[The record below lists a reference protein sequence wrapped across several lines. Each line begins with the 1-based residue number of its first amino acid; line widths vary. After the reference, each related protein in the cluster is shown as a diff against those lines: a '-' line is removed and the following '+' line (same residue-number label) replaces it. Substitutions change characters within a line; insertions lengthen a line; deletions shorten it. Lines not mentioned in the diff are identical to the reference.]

1 MKMWRV
7 VPPLAL
13 ATTLHAMV
21 LTGVVQWHGSDAGGR
36 DTRASAASLPVPV
49 GMSVRVAQAAAA
61 APARAVLAPS
71 TEPTAEATEPPPPAA
86 PVTATVTAATPPAET
101 TAQATQAA
109 PLEPVPIGPSPI
121 AEPMPPLAAATPVDD
136 ASIAVAPPAE
146 VGGAPDRYHARREL
160 SRPPKAL
167 SPIDIVFPP
176 GVPTPGR
183 HAAVL
188 AVYIDE
194 LGQVRKVRTQGEAL
208 PLAFEDAARNAFL
221 SARFRAGEL
230 EGRNVKS
237 FILVEVVFD
246 EQAESR
252 GLSVSALGR
261 TTR

>member
-71 TEPTAEATEPPPPAA
+71 TEPTAEASEPPPPAA
-86 PVTATVTAATPPAET
+86 PVTAPVTAATPPAET
-101 TAQATQAA
+101 SAQATQAA

-121 AEPMPPLAAATPVDD
+121 TEPAPTLAAATPIED
-136 ASIAVAPPAE
+136 APTAD

>member
-61 APARAVLAPS
+61 APAKAVLAPS
-71 TEPTAEATEPPPPAA
+71 AEPTAEATEPPPPAA
-86 PVTATVTAATPPAET
+86 PVTAATPPAET
-101 TAQATQAA
+101 TAQAMQAA
-109 PLEPVPIGPSPI
+109 PLEPAPIGPAPI

-136 ASIAVAPPAE
+136 ASIAVAPPAD
-146 VGGAPDRYHARREL
+146 VSGAPDRYHARREL

-194 LGQVRKVRTQGEAL
+194 LGQVRKVRTEGEAL

>member
-1 MKMWRV
+1 MKAWRV
-7 VPPLAL
+7 IPPLAL

-21 LTGVVQWHGSDAGGR
+21 LTGVVQWHGSDAGGQ
-36 DTRASAASLPVPV
+36 DARASVSSLPAPV
-49 GMSVRVAQAAAA
+49 GMSVRVARDHTTAITPPDTAMGPSAEQPAVA
-61 APARAVLAPS
+61 APDPA
-71 TEPTAEATEPPPPAA
+71 PTAE
-86 PVTATVTAATPPAET
+86 AATPPAEPATPIAKALPIEPSPTGPALATESPT
-101 TAQATQAA
+101 TPAPAAPVGDAMPTQA
-109 PLEPVPIGPSPI
+109 
-121 AEPMPPLAAATPVDD
+121 D
-136 ASIAVAPPAE
+136 
-146 VGGAPDRYHARREL
+146 GAPDRYHARREL

-194 LGQVRKVRTQGEAL
+194 LGQVRKVRTEGEAL

-230 EGRNVKS
+230 DGRNVKS

-246 EQAESR
+246 EQPEAR
-252 GLSVSALGR
+252 GLSVSSLGHA
-261 TTR
+261 TR

>member
-36 DTRASAASLPVPV
+36 DARALAASPPAPV

-71 TEPTAEATEPPPPAA
+71 AEPTAEASEPPPPAA
-86 PVTATVTAATPPAET
+86 PVTAATPPAET
-101 TAQATQAA
+101 TEQATQAA

-121 AEPMPPLAAATPVDD
+121 TEPAPTLAAATPIED
-136 ASIAVAPPAE
+136 APTADVS
-146 VGGAPDRYHARREL
+146 GAPDRYHARREL

-194 LGQVRKVRTQGEAL
+194 LGQVRKVRTEGEAL